1 MFRGNRRRWSG
12 RAFPLL
18 ADRAPIGG
26 NAASAHRFLLRALLA
41 LSVLVPGAAM
51 ADIAAQIDTAIEHHL
66 DEQLR
71 DEAERQGWSDMTF
84 EHSVRLPRIP
94 ANVNTC
100 AGAVSVRALHAEQ
113 PQAPRQRFQVRCS
126 DQDWSLSVAVQVNVF
141 VPVVHAIT
149 DIERGQ
155 RLRAADLALER
166 ANIGALRRGF
176 FHEVADV
183 TEFVATRRIRANQP
197 LTPALAERPPAVQRG
212 QRVTLVASRDG
223 ISATTYGEALAD
235 GAIGDVI
242 RVRNLSS
249 DKIVHAEV
257 VEPGVLTTTF
267 D

>member
-1 MFRGNRRRWSG
+1 MIRGNRKRWSG
-12 RAFPLL
+12 GAFPLL
-18 ADRAPIGG
+18 ADRAAISGSIV
-26 NAASAHRFLLRALLA
+26 SAHRFLLTALLA
-41 LSVLVPGAAM
+41 LSVLAPGVAM
-51 ADIAAQIDTAIEHHL
+51 ADIAAQIDAAIERYL
-66 DEQLR
+66 DAQLR
-71 DEAERQGWSDMTF
+71 DEAERHGWSDMTF

-94 ANVNTC
+94 AGVNTC
-100 AGAVSVRALHAEQ
+100 AGSVSVRALHAEQ

-126 DQDWSLSVAVQVNVF
+126 NQDWSLSVAVQVSVF
-141 VPVVHAIT
+141 VPVVHAVT

-155 RLRAADLALER
+155 RLRAADLSLER
-166 ANIGALRRGF
+166 ANISTLRRGF

-257 VEPGVLTTTF
+257 VEPGIVTTTF